1 MVRIPTLA
9 ALTTCCPGRLAM
21 ITFLTL
27 TSLALLLP
35 LQVWATGQVGEPGAD
50 FTLQDSHPG
59 DWHTLSDYQG
69 NVVILFMIGY
79 L

>member
-1 MVRIPTLA
+1 MVRITSLAEFYATL
-9 ALTTCCPGRLAM
+9 PGRLAVVTCLM
-21 ITFLTL
+21 LTI
-27 TSLALLLP
+27 LALLVP
-35 LQVWATGQVGEPGAD
+35 IQAWAVGQVGEPGAD
-50 FTLQDSHPG
+50 FTLQDSNPG